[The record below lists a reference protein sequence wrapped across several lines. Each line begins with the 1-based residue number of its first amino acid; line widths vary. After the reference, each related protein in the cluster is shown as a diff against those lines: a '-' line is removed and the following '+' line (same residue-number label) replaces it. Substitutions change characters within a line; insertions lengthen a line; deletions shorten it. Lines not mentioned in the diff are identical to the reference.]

1 MSMKSWWS
9 SLSSLLLGQ
18 RRASAQQ
25 AKMRL
30 QTVLAHERSARGL
43 PEYLP
48 MLQRELQLVVA
59 KYVDV
64 APRDV
69 SVRIGHPRHAPSGHL
84 EVRIELPQ
92 VVHA

>member
-1 MSMKSWWS
+1 VAWYSFLWRS
-9 SLSSLLLGQ
+9 

-25 AKMRL
+25 AKQRL
-30 QTVLAHERSARGL
+30 QRVFAQERSARGL

-48 MLQRELQLVVA
+48 ILQRELQLVVA
-59 KYVDV
+59 KYVQV

-69 SVRIGHPRHAPSGHL
+69 SVRIGHPRHAPQGL

-92 VVHA
+92 GAQA

>member
-1 MSMKSWWS
+1 MMSW
-9 SLSSLLLGQ
+9 LSSLLGP
-18 RRASAQQ
+18 RKTSAHR

-30 QTVLAHERSARGL
+30 QTVLAHERNARGL

-69 SVRIGHPRHAPSGHL
+69 SVRVGHPRHAPAGRL

-92 VVHA
+92 IAHA